1 MKICAKGEP
10 ELVRAKA
17 FERIERQRERT
28 ERCEKLLMETMESL
42 HGAMLQESGEV
53 KAKLAEAECCGRGRP
68 GSGRAGARACKWCAT
83 G

>member
-10 ELVRAKA
+10 ELVRART

-42 HGAMLQESGEV
+42 HGAMLGASGEA
-53 KAKLAEAECCGRGRP
+53 KARLAEAECCVAAALGVRNGLFR
-68 GSGRAGARACKWCAT
+68 T
-83 G
+83 VM